1 MWIGVTERAPDS
13 SLTNIKICLGGL
25 SVDSDIFKLH
35 LTYLIPEGQR
45 LQGFVIST
53 GKLTSGET
61 AHMEKHATVSD
72 SPSDF

>member
-1 MWIGVTERAPDS
+1 LWIGVPELAPDS

-45 LQGFVIST
+45 MQGFVIST
-53 GKLTSGET
+53 
-61 AHMEKHATVSD
+61 
-72 SPSDF
+72 